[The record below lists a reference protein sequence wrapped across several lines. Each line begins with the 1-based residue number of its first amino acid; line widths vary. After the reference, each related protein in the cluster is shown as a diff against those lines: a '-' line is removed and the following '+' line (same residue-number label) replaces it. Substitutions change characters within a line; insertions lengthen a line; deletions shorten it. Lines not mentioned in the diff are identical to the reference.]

1 MRDRL
6 LENLIKYPILF
17 YIFYFIYT
25 IRPPFKLM
33 ILSAD
38 KYESLFHYGLIL
50 WGLIIV
56 GYNFLTRREI
66 FLGKNIRFVIAW
78 IIASVFTV
86 ISNISYI
93 KRGLLNFILL
103 QYFWYCVENRICF

>member
-17 YIFYFIYT
+17 YIFYFVYT

-66 FLGKNIRFVIAW
+66 FLGKKHI
-78 IIASVFTV
+78 T
-86 ISNISYI
+86 
-93 KRGLLNFILL
+93 LLI
-103 QYFWYCVENRICF
+103 